1 MWHFQAVSD
10 AAVTIYSV
18 VMTDTAL
25 FENISPKRVL
35 VVDDATTV
43 PEAVHVA
50 LAHLGHQVEIASDGA
65 MALKMF
71 QPGKYDL
78 VITDYLMPNLDGVQL
93 AHSLKRQAPAL
104 PILLLSGY
112 TSSIVAEH
120 PEPLPVDFVLAKPFS
135 MKELQQALAVLFPTD
150 GRA

>member
-1 MWHFQAVSD
+1 
-10 AAVTIYSV
+10 
-18 VMTDTAL
+18 
-25 FENISPKRVL
+25 
-35 VVDDATTV
+35 
-43 PEAVHVA
+43 
-50 LAHLGHQVEIASDGA
+50 

-93 AHSLKRQAPAL
+93 AHSLKRQAPEL

-112 TSSIVAEH
+112 TTSIVAEH

-150 GRA
+150 SKA

>member
-1 MWHFQAVSD
+1 
-10 AAVTIYSV
+10 
-18 VMTDTAL
+18 MTDSAL

-35 VVDDATTV
+35 VVDDASTV
-43 PEAVHVA
+43 PEALHVA
-50 LAHLGHQVEIASDGA
+50 LAHLGHQVEIANDGT

-93 AHSLKRQAPAL
+93 AHALKRQAPAQ

-112 TSSIVAEH
+112 TSSIVADH
-120 PEPLPVDFVLAKPFS
+120 PEPLPGGFCFG
-135 MKELQQALAVLFPTD
+135 EAVFHERTSTGP
-150 GRA
+150 GGVVSG